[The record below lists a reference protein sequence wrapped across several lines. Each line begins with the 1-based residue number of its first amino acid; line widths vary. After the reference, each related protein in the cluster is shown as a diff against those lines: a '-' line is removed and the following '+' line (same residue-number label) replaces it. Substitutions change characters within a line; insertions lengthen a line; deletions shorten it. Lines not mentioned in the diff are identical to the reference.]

1 MSGTEGKVVAITSA
15 SRPPTVATNA
25 MAPWRLSIRRCNGK
39 RLSGIPE
46 VGRRAMSN
54 MRSVRA
60 TRAKGPLEFVEVPIP
75 QPGPGSV
82 RIKVEACGICHS
94 DSVTKEGIWPGIQ
107 FPRAPGH
114 EVAGVVDALGAGV
127 TGWIAGQRVGVGWH
141 GGHCG
146 YCDSC
151 RRGDFVT
158 CQIAPE
164 IPGISYD
171 GGYADYMVAPA
182 GALASIPDGL
192 SAVEAAPLMCAGVT
206 TFNALRHSG
215 ARPGDTVAVLGV
227 GGLGHLGIQFAS
239 KMGFETVAIARGGDK
254 ASLARKL
261 GAHHYIDN
269 QATDAAADLARQGGA
284 RVILATVT
292 SGAAMSA
299 VLGGLAVDGKL
310 VIVGAPA
317 EPLAVP
323 ALPLIFG
330 RRSIMG
336 WPSGTS
342 IDSQDTLAFSALSGV
357 RPMTEVFPLER
368 AAEGYEHMMS
378 GKARFRVVLTTG

>member
-1 MSGTEGKVVAITSA
+1 MSS
-15 SRPPTVATNA
+15 
-25 MAPWRLSIRRCNGK
+25 M
-39 RLSGIPE
+39 
-46 VGRRAMSN
+46 RA
-54 MRSVRA
+54 VRVS
-60 TRAKGPLEFVEVPIP
+60 RAKGPLELVEQPIP

-94 DSVTKEGIWPGIQ
+94 DFVTKEALWPGIQ

-114 EVAGVVDALGAGV
+114 EVAGVIDAVGVGVAG
-127 TGWIAGQRVGVGWH
+127 WNAGQRVGVGWH

-158 CQIAPE
+158 CQIAPQT
-164 IPGISYD
+164 PGISYD
-171 GGYADYMVAPA
+171 GGYADYMIAPA
-182 GALASIPDGL
+182 GVLASIPDGL

-206 TFNALRHSG
+206 TFNSLRHSG

-239 KMGFETVAIARGGDK
+239 KMGFKTVAIARGGDK

-261 GAHHYIDN
+261 GAQHYIDS
-269 QATDAAADLARQGGA
+269 QATDTAAELTRMGAA

-292 SGAAMSA
+292 SGTAMSA
-299 VLGGLAVDGKL
+299 VLRGLAVDGKL

-317 EPLAVP
+317 EPLEVP

-342 IDSQDTLAFSALSGV
+342 VDSQDTLAFSALSGV

>member
-1 MSGTEGKVVAITSA
+1 MSS
-15 SRPPTVATNA
+15 
-25 MAPWRLSIRRCNGK
+25 M
-39 RLSGIPE
+39 
-46 VGRRAMSN
+46 RA
-54 MRSVRA
+54 VRVS
-60 TRAKGPLEFVEVPIP
+60 RAKGPLELVEQPIP

-94 DSVTKEGIWPGIQ
+94 DFVTKEAIWPGIQ
-107 FPRAPGH
+107 LPRAPGH
-114 EVAGVVDALGAGV
+114 EVAGVIDAVGVGVAG
-127 TGWIAGQRVGVGWH
+127 WSAGQRVGVGWH

-151 RRGDFVT
+151 RHGDFVT
-158 CQIAPE
+158 CQIAPQ

-171 GGYADYMVAPA
+171 GGYADYMIAPA
-182 GALASIPDGL
+182 GVLASIPDGL

-239 KMGFETVAIARGGDK
+239 RMGFKTVAIARGGDK

-261 GAHHYIDN
+261 GAQHYIDS
-269 QATDAAADLARQGGA
+269 QATDTTGELTRMGGA
-284 RVILATVT
+284 HVILATVT
-292 SGAAMSA
+292 SGTAMSA
-299 VLGGLAVDGKL
+299 VLGGLTVGGKL

-317 EPLAVP
+317 EPLEVP